1 MKGKKWRAGYFG
13 LSKSTLDL
21 ALIHFRPSFNFKVVD
36 VFISRQNQNLFRCK
50 RQLWK
55 PQNSGD
61 QIWNDE
67 AA

>member
-1 MKGKKWRAGYFG
+1 MKGKKLSGSYFG

-50 RQLWK
+50 RQL
-55 PQNSGD
+55 
-61 QIWNDE
+61 
-67 AA
+67 